1 MVNDNVGPKG
11 NQLKGSNR
19 LWGNYLPESGFM
31 AQKEPPL
38 IEQVTGDLGGAS
50 LLRTCEARLLHQ

>member
-11 NQLKGSNR
+11 NQLKGSESPF
-19 LWGNYLPESGFM
+19 GQLPAESGYM

-38 IEQVTGDLGGAS
+38 IEQVNGDLGG
-50 LLRTCEARLLHQ
+50 TCC

>member
-19 LWGNYLPESGFM
+19 LWGNYLPESGYM

-38 IEQVTGDLGGAS
+38 FEQVTGDLGGA
-50 LLRTCEARLLHQ
+50 CC